1 MNPEDFPANDHRD
14 RLLHGLAHCVSAK
27 GYADTTIA
35 DIVREAGVSRRTFYE
50 QFDGKPSALIALYES
65 ASLRGLRVLREAID
79 PARDWQTQVDQALSA
94 YLGSLAQNPVLL
106 RTLFVEILGLG
117 ATGLAARRRVHDQM
131 ADFMLDVINAG
142 REPARL
148 ERPMA
153 LAVVG
158 GIHELVL
165 QAIEQDRTQAL
176 PDLSAAAGRLL
187 LAVVQERAA

>member
-1 MNPEDFPANDHRD
+1 MSQEPPANDHPS
-14 RLLHGLAHCVSAK
+14 RLLQGLAQSVAAK

-50 QFDGKPSALIALYES
+50 HFDGKPAALIALYES
-65 ASLRGLRVLREAID
+65 ASRRGLRVLQEAID

-142 REPARL
+142 RGPARL

-165 QAIEQDRTQAL
+165 QALEQDRAASLPAL
-176 PDLSAAAGRLL
+176 VPTAGRLL
-187 LAVVQERAA
+187 RAAVLAPSS

>member
-1 MNPEDFPANDHRD
+1 MFQEPPANDHPS
-14 RLLHGLAHCVSAK
+14 RLLQGLAQSVAAK

-50 QFDGKPSALIALYES
+50 HFDGKPAALIALYES
-65 ASLRGLRVLREAID
+65 ASRRGLRVLRDAID
-79 PARDWQTQVDQALSA
+79 PSRDWQTQVDQALGA

-117 ATGLAARRRVHDQM
+117 ATGLAARRRVHDVM
-131 ADFMLDVINAG
+131 ADFMLEVINASQ
-142 REPARL
+142 ASVRL
-148 ERPMA
+148 ERSLA

-165 QAIEQDRTQAL
+165 QALEQDRAASL
-176 PDLSAAAGRLL
+176 PELAAPAGRLL
-187 LAVVQERAA
+187 RAVVLAPSA

>member
-1 MNPEDFPANDHRD
+1 MSQEPPAIDHPS
-14 RLLHGLAHCVSAK
+14 RLLQGLAQSVAAK

-50 QFDGKPSALIALYES
+50 HFDGKPAALIALYES
-65 ASLRGLRVLREAID
+65 ASRRGLRVLQEAID
-79 PARDWQTQVDQALSA
+79 PARDWQTQVDQALGA

-117 ATGLAARRRVHDQM
+117 ATGLAARRRVHDVM
-131 ADFMLDVINAG
+131 ADFMLEVINAG
-142 REPARL
+142 QASVRL
-148 ERPMA
+148 ERSLA

-165 QAIEQDRTQAL
+165 QALEQDRAASL
-176 PDLSAAAGRLL
+176 PELAAPAGRLL
-187 LAVVQERAA
+187 RAVVLAPSS

>member
-1 MNPEDFPANDHRD
+1 MQTEDSPVTDHRT
-14 RLLHGLAHCVSAK
+14 RLLQGLAQSVATM

-50 QFDGKPSALIALYES
+50 QFDDKPSALIALYES
-65 ASLRGLRVLREAID
+65 ASLRVLRESID

-165 QAIEQDRTQAL
+165 QAIEQDRAQAL

-187 LAVVQERAA
+187 LAVVQGRAA

>member
-1 MNPEDFPANDHRD
+1 MQTEDSPVTDHRT
-14 RLLHGLAHCVSAK
+14 RLLQGLAQSVATK

-65 ASLRGLRVLREAID
+65 ASLRGLRVLRESID

-165 QAIEQDRTQAL
+165 QAIEQDRAQAL

-187 LAVVQERAA
+187 LAVVQGRAA

>member
-1 MNPEDFPANDHRD
+1 MSQEPPANDHPS
-14 RLLHGLAHCVSAK
+14 RLLQGLAQAVAAK

-50 QFDGKPSALIALYES
+50 HFDGKPAALIALYES
-65 ASLRGLRVLREAID
+65 ASRRGLRVLRDAID
-79 PARDWQTQVDQALSA
+79 PSRDWQTQVDQALGA

-142 REPARL
+142 RGPARL

>member
-1 MNPEDFPANDHRD
+1 MSHEPPANDHPS
-14 RLLHGLAHCVSAK
+14 RLLQGLAQSVAAK

-50 QFDGKPSALIALYES
+50 HFDGKPAALIALYES
-65 ASLRGLRVLREAID
+65 ASRRGLRVLQEAID

-117 ATGLAARRRVHDQM
+117 ATGLAARRRVHEGM
-131 ADFMLDVINAG
+131 ADFMLGVINANPG
-142 REPARL
+142 PARL
-148 ERPMA
+148 ERAMA
-153 LAVVG
+153 VAVIG

-165 QAIEQDRTQAL
+165 QALEQDRAASL
-176 PDLSAAAGRLL
+176 PELVPTAGRLL
-187 LAVVQERAA
+187 RAAVLAPSS

>member
-1 MNPEDFPANDHRD
+1 MSQEPPANDHPS
-14 RLLHGLAHCVSAK
+14 RLLQGLAQSVAAK

-50 QFDGKPSALIALYES
+50 HFDGKPAALIALYES
-65 ASLRGLRVLREAID
+65 ASRRGLRVLQEAID

-117 ATGLAARRRVHDQM
+117 ATGLAARRRVHEGL
-131 ADFMLDVINAG
+131 ADFMLGGINANPG
-142 REPARL
+142 PARL
-148 ERPMA
+148 ERAMA
-153 LAVVG
+153 VAVIG

-165 QAIEQDRTQAL
+165 QALEQDRAASL
-176 PDLSAAAGRLL
+176 PELVPTAGRLL
-187 LAVVQERAA
+187 RAAVLAPSS

>member
-1 MNPEDFPANDHRD
+1 MQTEDSPVTDHRT
-14 RLLHGLAHCVSAK
+14 RLLQGLAQSVATK

-50 QFDGKPSALIALYES
+50 QFDDKPSALIALYES
-65 ASLRGLRVLREAID
+65 ASLRGLRVLRESID

-94 YLGSLAQNPVLL
+94 YLSSLAQNPVLL

-165 QAIEQDRTQAL
+165 QAIEQDRAQAL

-187 LAVVQERAA
+187 LAVVQGRAA

>member
-142 REPARL
+142 RGPARL

-165 QAIEQDRTQAL
+165 QAIEQDRAQAL

-187 LAVVQERAA
+187 LAVVQERVA